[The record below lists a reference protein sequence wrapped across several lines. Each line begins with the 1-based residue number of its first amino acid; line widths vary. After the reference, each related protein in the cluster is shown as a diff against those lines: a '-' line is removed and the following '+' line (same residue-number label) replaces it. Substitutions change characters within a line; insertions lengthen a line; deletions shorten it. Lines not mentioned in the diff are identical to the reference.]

1 MSIQSIRYHVTA
13 SLLALLPL
21 VSVAAQP
28 EPDDPVQQLEV
39 YVRANGDTSGQ
50 PSATWATGTVYAYV
64 PGEKPR
70 ALFGLEVLGM
80 ARYQRID
87 GGFLRLSREVGYYT
101 DLTTGTVLERWH
113 NPWLQRDV
121 DVVPIQNDPVNR
133 RFTVANINFRINQ
146 SGDTVAIYREVPLR
160 YPNPL
165 DPGNYPLYSS
175 GEYYEAIEMF
185 NTFARRSDL
194 ANPGLSSVASTGS
207 WTRIGPWLPW
217 MEMGT
222 RPGYLV
228 YHSRAFKPAQ
238 GLDGIPD
245 SLLGEVRARHPRF
258 LEAPAAF
265 SAPDETSWTFFK
277 KRVDARRKA
286 AEAAP

>member
-1 MSIQSIRYHVTA
+1 MSMPSAWSR
-13 SLLALLPL
+13 
-21 VSVAAQP
+21 VAAVALCLAP
-28 EPDDPVQQLEV
+28 LASAATPPDLSDPVQQLEV
-39 YVRANGDTSGQ
+39 YVRANGDTSGRA
-50 PSATWATGTVYAYV
+50 SATWATGTVYAYV

-70 ALFGLEVLGM
+70 TLFGLEVLGM
-80 ARYQRID
+80 ARYQRIE

-101 DLTTGTVLERWH
+101 DLGTGAVLDRWT

-133 RFTVANINFRINQ
+133 RFTVANISFRINE
-146 SGDTVAIYREVPLR
+146 SGDDVAMYREVPLR

-165 DPGNYPLYSS
+165 DPANYPLYSS
-175 GEYYEAIEMF
+175 GEFYEAMEMF
-185 NTFARRSDL
+185 NTFARRRDL
-194 ANPGLSSVASTGS
+194 ANPRLSSVASTGS

-217 MEMGT
+217 MEMGA

-245 SLLGEVRARHPRF
+245 SLLAEVRARHPRF
-258 LEAPAAF
+258 LDAPATF

-277 KRVDARRKA
+277 KRVDAQRKA
-286 AEAAP
+286 TGAAP